1 MVGPRGASEV
11 NNLFDAYDYPHKLSV
26 TPRHMIV
33 PSKPFLSVTGWRTE
47 AQLLAMLS
55 EVSASYKLY
64 ETAEAVEGPLG
75 FD

>member
-1 MVGPRGASEV
+1 MVGPRSTSEAH
-11 NNLFDAYDYPHKLSV
+11 NLFDAYDYPHKASV
-26 TPRHMIV
+26 TPHHV
-33 PSKPFLSVTGWRTE
+33 TLPSEPFLSVTGWRTE

-55 EVSASYKLY
+55 ESGAPYKRY